1 MANPSPDPSLS
12 ILRRRLLSAAT
23 PPSTDCPSDSVDF
36 DQIGESELSSEI
48 ESLLRAKPTDHAK
61 QDDVDAV
68 IQQYQAER
76 AMSDSSTRW
85 PRRDQIPAPAA
96 ASTRALPGS
105 RNGARPTPPR
115 GLPPLTTATHAELE
129 RLRAENAELKQV
141 IEEYREVLEANDP
154 AIWEQ
159 RFNEAEQLLKEK
171 DEQLQALKAQVE
183 EWEERFK
190 THRFVP
196 HDDDLARE
204 ADELDKE
211 RARLTQERK
220 ELEAER
226 QQLKEDEEA
235 MMAQMR
241 EMEIGMAKDRAEL
254 ARQRTELQRLQAE
267 IQHEM
272 ELLQRGDA
280 SIKERL
286 AQFQRRCHDASGR
299 PQPGSTGIMAAVV
312 PPAAAAASAQTAGPK
327 ETAVFKKI
335 FGQSR

>member
-1 MANPSPDPSLS
+1 MANQSPDPSLS
-12 ILRRRLLSAAT
+12 LLRRRLLSAAT
-23 PPSTDCPSDSVDF
+23 PPLTECPSDTVDF
-36 DQIGESELSSEI
+36 DHVGESELGSEL
-48 ESLLRAKPTDHAK
+48 ESLLRTKPVESERT
-61 QDDVDAV
+61 DDVDALL
-68 IQQYQAER
+68 QQYQAER
-76 AMSDSSTRW
+76 AVGDSSSI
-85 PRRDQIPAPAA
+85 RRAA
-96 ASTRALPGS
+96 ARRESVPIAARALAGS
-105 RNGARPTPPR
+105 RHGSRPTPSR
-115 GLPPLTTATHAELE
+115 GLPPLTTTTHAEVE
-129 RLRAENAELKQV
+129 RLRAENAELKQL
-141 IEEYREVLEANDP
+141 IDEYREILEANDP
-154 AIWEQ
+154 SIWEQ
-159 RFNEAEQLLKEK
+159 KLLEAENLLKDK
-171 DEQLQALKAQVE
+171 DEQIKGLKAQVE

-196 HDDDLARE
+196 HDDDLAKE

-254 ARQRTELQRLQAE
+254 ARQRTELQRMQAE
-267 IQHEM
+267 IQHEL

-280 SIKERL
+280 NIKERL

-299 PQPGSTGIMAAVV
+299 PQPTSTGIMSAVI
-312 PPAAAAASAQTAGPK
+312 PPAAAASSTQTAGPK